1 MSQVGAAHCSQI
13 MGDAMGSEARAA
25 TSGISMRIAFTV
37 AGTTMIYTPWPAPL
51 AFTFERDTMTEALI
65 DFERRYAHELGY
77 ALGPD
82 GEWIS
87 REPLEHASER

>member
-1 MSQVGAAHCSQI
+1 
-13 MGDAMGSEARAA
+13 
-25 TSGISMRIAFTV
+25 MRIAFTI

-82 GEWIS
+82 GEWIA
-87 REPLEHASER
+87 REPLERASARQVGPVSDAGQNDAQAAAH